1 MFVHALDADE
11 PVLALYLPA
20 PHAVRPP
27 VEPYATVTLP
37 GQYPPLVQVTWP
49 AFLVS
54 IKFPAVVFP
63 EHDVAAV
70 APALDVV

>member
-1 MFVHALDADE
+1 MFAQADDE
-11 PVLALYLPA
+11 DDPVLALYLPS
-20 PHAVRPP
+20 PQPVRPP

-54 IKFPAVVFP
+54 IKFPDVVFP